1 MSGGVDS
8 SVAALL
14 LKRQGYEVVGLFMK
28 NWDEPDENGRCNA
41 EEDYGDV
48 KSVCQKLDVP
58 YFTVNFSKEYMER
71 VFKKFV
77 EDYKLGRTPNPDVL
91 CNREIKVGPL
101 VEYAK
106 RLGADYVATG
116 HY

>member
-14 LKRQGYEVVGLFMK
+14 LKQQGYEVVGLFMK

-58 YFTVNFSKEYMER
+58 YFTINFPRNIWIGFSKSSWRIISSAEH
-71 VFKKFV
+71 
-77 EDYKLGRTPNPDVL
+77 RT
-91 CNREIKVGPL
+91 RTFF
-101 VEYAK
+101 
-106 RLGADYVATG
+106 ATG
-116 HY
+116 K

>member
-58 YFTVNFSKEYMER
+58 YFTINFSTIFIRRR
-71 VFKKFV
+71 VIRFEAHVQCVFHSQFFV
-77 EDYKLGRTPNPDVL
+77 S
-91 CNREIKVGPL
+91 
-101 VEYAK
+101 
-106 RLGADYVATG
+106 
-116 HY
+116 